1 MFCNVATPPVGPA
14 FSYVRRKERRSI
26 MKKLLVSA
34 AAATMLMA
42 AVPAFAASPADDAEQ
57 GIATYPPVGHC
68 YFVPHRAIT
77 QNGHVVLQRQ
87 QVCE

>member
-1 MFCNVATPPVGPA
+1 
-14 FSYVRRKERRSI
+14 

-57 GIATYPPVGHC
+57 GIAAYPPVGHC
-68 YFVPHRAIT
+68 HFLPQRAIT
-77 QNGHVVLQRQ
+77 QNGHVLTQNGHVVLRRQ
-87 QVCE
+87 QICE